1 MAFTLPRSSG
11 VSAHRTEP
19 CSAGRSGDISPMYAA
34 KREVAEFERWSSREI
49 RLRVVRMTGVF
60 GALKA

>member
-1 MAFTLPRSSG
+1 
-11 VSAHRTEP
+11 
-19 CSAGRSGDISPMYAA
+19 MYAA